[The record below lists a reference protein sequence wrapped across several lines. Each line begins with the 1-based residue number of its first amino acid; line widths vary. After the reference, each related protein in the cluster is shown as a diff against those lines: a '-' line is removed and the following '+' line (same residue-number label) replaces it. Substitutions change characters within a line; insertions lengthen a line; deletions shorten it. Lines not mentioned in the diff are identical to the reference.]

1 MTDSLLL
8 IGLNAAWQI
17 TALALAALGLAIVFG
32 LLRVL
37 NMAHGEFFMLGA
49 YAPVLAAQLGWPGL
63 MALPLSIVMVAGWA
77 LLVERLV
84 VRHLYDRAFD
94 SLLATWALSIVMREL
109 AEMIWGRSFRN
120 VALPIET
127 AAQIGPVAYPAYRL
141 WVIGLVLASFVGLY
155 VWYRRSLAA
164 VRIRA
169 MVANPALAQ
178 ASGINTDRLAA
189 ASFVTG
195 CVLAGLAGLILAPTL
210 GVSPSMGLDAL
221 IRSFFVLVVGGLGT
235 LEGLGI
241 GAVVVGG
248 LQAGL
253 SAAISQTAGYLGVL
267 ILAILFLWKRPDGL
281 YHRN

>member
-1 MTDSLLL
+1 
-8 IGLNAAWQI
+8 
-17 TALALAALGLAIVFG
+17 
-32 LLRVL
+32 
-37 NMAHGEFFMLGA
+37 MLGA

-127 AAQIGPVAYPAYRL
+127 VAQIGPVAYPAYRL

-195 CVLAGLAGLILAPTL
+195 CVLAGLAGAYSGSHPGRFAKHGAGCVDPILFCA
-210 GVSPSMGLDAL
+210 
-221 IRSFFVLVVGGLGT
+221 GGWRFGT

-248 LQAGL
+248 CK
-253 SAAISQTAGYLGVL
+253 LG
-267 ILAILFLWKRPDGL
+267 
-281 YHRN
+281 